1 MPSITKR
8 YNRESI
14 SSHIQELIGKNINIV
29 CLNKMVIFAQCIE
42 ITSDIIVVKN
52 MRQKKQKVSLQ
63 DVQEIIVDS
72 KA

>member
-1 MPSITKR
+1 
-8 YNRESI
+8 
-14 SSHIQELIGKNINIV
+14 
-29 CLNKMVIFAQCIE
+29 MVIFAQCIE

-63 DVQEIIVDS
+63 DIQEIIVDS